1 MRTFNVPRL
10 YLNFVFRVILLEKSY
25 RKTVYACYIGYITQ
39 GVVNNLAPLLFLTFI
54 NSGWATLRTVT
65 FLTTLNFAT
74 QLAVDLLSACFVD
87 KIGYRKCIVAAHIFC
102 FVGLVGMA
110 SLPFILPSPFAGLLI
125 SVVLYAVGG
134 GLLEVLVSPIV
145 EACPSDNKAGAMSL
159 LHSFYCWGVV
169 AVIALS
175 TLWLWVFGRD
185 SWRLLCVLWSVIP
198 LANAFL
204 FTRVPINSLTS
215 EGEGM
220 SLGGLF
226 KTKIFWIFALLMFAA
241 GASELAMA
249 QWASAFAE
257 SGLGIEKAVGDLAG
271 PCVFA
276 VLMGIARTVYA
287 KAGSKIK
294 LERFILFSGIM
305 CLASYLA
312 ASLCPIPAVALL
324 GCGVCGFSVGIMW
337 PGVFSLASASIP
349 KGGTALFAL
358 LALAGDLGC
367 TGGPTFVGLVS
378 SSFGDSLRAGLL
390 AAIIFPIIM
399 IAGILVLKRS
409 KKRQGFVTENS

>member
-1 MRTFNVPRL
+1 M
-10 YLNFVFRVILLEKSY
+10 ILEKSY

-39 GVVNNLAPLLFLTFI
+39 GIVNNLAPLLFLTFI
-54 NSGWATLRTVT
+54 NSGWATLGSVT
-65 FLTTLNFAT
+65 LLTTLNFAT

-87 KIGYRKCIVAAHIFC
+87 KIGYRKCVVAAHIFC
-102 FVGLVGMA
+102 FFGLVGMA
-110 SLPFILPSPFAGLLI
+110 VLPFYLPSPFAGLLI
-125 SVVLYAVGG
+125 SAVLYAVGG

-175 TLWLWVFGRD
+175 TLWLWLFGRE
-185 SWRLLCVLWSVIP
+185 SWRLLCVIWAIIP
-198 LANAFL
+198 LANAFF

-226 KTKIFWIFALLMFAA
+226 KTGIFWIFMLLMFAA

-257 SGLGIEKAVGDLAG
+257 SGLGVQKAIGDLAG

-276 VLMGIARTVYA
+276 ILMGVARVFYA
-287 KAGSKIK
+287 KFGDKIK
-294 LERFILFSGIM
+294 LESFILISGLL
-305 CLASYLA
+305 CLISYLA

-324 GCGVCGFSVGIMW
+324 GCGLCGFSVGIMW
-337 PGVFSLASASIP
+337 PGVFSIASASMP

-367 TGGPTFVGLVS
+367 TGGPTFVGLIS
-378 SSFGDSLRAGLL
+378 SAAGDSLRTGLL
-390 AAIIFPIIM
+390 AAVIFPAVM
-399 IAGILVLKRS
+399 IAGILALKRV
-409 KKRQGFVTENS
+409 KKKSDSVTENS

>member
-1 MRTFNVPRL
+1 M
-10 YLNFVFRVILLEKSY
+10 ILEKSY

-39 GVVNNLAPLLFLTFI
+39 GIVNNLAPLLFITFI
-54 NSGWATLRTVT
+54 NSGWATLGTVT
-65 FLTTLNFAT
+65 LLTTLNFAT
-74 QLAVDLLSACFVD
+74 QLAVDLLSVCFVD
-87 KIGYRKCIVAAHIFC
+87 KIGYRKCIVAAHICC
-102 FVGLVGMA
+102 FFGLVGMA
-110 SLPFILPSPFAGLLI
+110 VLPYVLPSPFAGLLV
-125 SVVLYAVGG
+125 SVILYAVGG

-169 AVIALS
+169 GVIALS
-175 TLWLWVFGRD
+175 TIWLWAFGRE
-185 SWRLLCVLWSVIP
+185 SWRLLCVIWAVIP
-198 LANAFL
+198 LANAFF

-220 SLGGLF
+220 SIGGLF
-226 KTKIFWIFALLMFAA
+226 KTKIFWIFTLLMFAA

-257 SGLGIEKAVGDLAG
+257 SALGVEKAVGDLAG

-276 VLMGIARTVYA
+276 VLMGLARTVYA
-287 KAGSKIK
+287 KAGHKIK
-294 LERFILFSGIM
+294 LKSFILISGLL

-312 ASLCPIPAVALL
+312 ASLCPIPAVALI

-337 PGVFSLASASIP
+337 PGVFSIASASLP
-349 KGGTALFAL
+349 KGGTALFAF

-367 TGGPTFVGLVS
+367 TGGPTLVGLVS
-378 SSFGDSLRAGLL
+378 SAAGDDLRIGLL
-390 AAIIFPIIM
+390 AASVFPIIM
-399 IAGILVLKRS
+399 AVGIFFLGRSEKRD
-409 KKRQGFVTENS
+409 VTENS